1 MCWMIFSRR
10 CVFYEGGALECILN
24 RYKPAWQTFIYVY
37 ANSHEEE
44 TY

>member
-1 MCWMIFSRR
+1 
-10 CVFYEGGALECILN
+10 LN

-44 TY
+44 TI

>member
-1 MCWMIFSRR
+1 
-10 CVFYEGGALECILN
+10 LN

-44 TY
+44 NI

>member
-1 MCWMIFSRR
+1 
-10 CVFYEGGALECILN
+10 N

-44 TY
+44 TI

>member
-1 MCWMIFSRR
+1 
-10 CVFYEGGALECILN
+10 N

-44 TY
+44 NI